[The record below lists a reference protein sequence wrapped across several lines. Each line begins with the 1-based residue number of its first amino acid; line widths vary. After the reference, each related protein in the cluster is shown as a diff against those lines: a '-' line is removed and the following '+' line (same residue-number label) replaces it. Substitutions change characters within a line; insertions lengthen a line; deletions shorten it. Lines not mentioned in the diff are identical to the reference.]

1 MTQLEFRDVVK
12 IYPFVDVK
20 KHFFDRKKARK
31 MLESQKRMPYTTSEG
46 VVAVQQYSLSVE
58 EGEFVVLYGPSGCGK
73 STVLRMIAGLEDVT
87 AGELLIDGENQEG
100 VLPEFRDL
108 SMVFQEYS
116 LYPHF
121 TVEQNIAFPLRNLHI
136 PREEVERRTE
146 LMIRLLELQ
155 KVRREKPATL
165 SGGEMQ
171 RTAIG
176 RALIKR
182 PKIFL
187 MDEPFSNLDAPLRM
201 KLRVMIKRIHQELG
215 STFIYVTHDM
225 QEAMSLATK
234 LVVMRDGMIVQAGAP
249 ADIYRN
255 PADTDAAS
263 MIGFP
268 EINLFRDACVL
279 RDEKGCILR
288 LLGKEYH
295 CPQFPPS
302 VPAGPVI
309 AGIRPVHLEFFGDP
323 GSERDERILCTV
335 LLREIV
341 GKETHFVLQTTD
353 GAGKDQEIRAV
364 LKAEEDSVPRLPG
377 QEVWIRPRTSEIF
390 LFDAETE
397 ERIGSAEEKMP
408 V

>member
-1 MTQLEFRDVVK
+1 MAQLELRDVVK
-12 IYPFVDVK
+12 IYPFVNVK
-20 KHFFDRKKARK
+20 KHLFDRKKARK
-31 MLESQKRMPYTTSEG
+31 MLDMQRRMPYLTNEG

-58 EGEFVVLYGPSGCGK
+58 PGEFVVLYGPSGCGK

-87 AGELLIDGENQEG
+87 AGELLIDGEDQEG
-100 VLPEFRDL
+100 VMPELRDL

-121 TVEQNIAFPLRNLHI
+121 TVEENIAFPLKNLHI
-136 PREEVERRTE
+136 PREEVERRTD

-155 KVRREKPATL
+155 KVRREKPASL

-201 KLRVMIKRIHQELG
+201 KLRVMIKKIHQELG

-234 LVVMRDGMIVQAGAP
+234 LVVMKDGMIVQEGTP
-249 ADIYRN
+249 AEIYRN
-255 PADTDAAS
+255 PSDTDAAS

-268 EINLFRDACVL
+268 EINLFSDACIV

-288 LLGKEYH
+288 LLSRDYPCPALPKE
-295 CPQFPPS
+295 FPG
-302 VPAGPVI
+302 GPVI
-309 AGIRPVHLEFFGDP
+309 AGIRPVHFSVYREADQ
-323 GSERDERILCTV
+323 EKDDRILCTV
-335 LLREIV
+335 LLREVV
-341 GKETHFVLQTTD
+341 GKETHLVLQET
-353 GAGKDQEIRAV
+353 GKAENAQEIRVVVRAD
-364 LKAEEDSVPRLPG
+364 EEGAGSLPG
-377 QEVWIRPRTSEIF
+377 QELWIRPEIGEAF
-390 LFDAETE
+390 LFDPESE
-397 ERIGSAEEKMP
+397 ERIG
-408 V
+408 

>member
-1 MTQLEFRDVVK
+1 MAHLEFRDVVK
-12 IYPFVDVK
+12 IYPFVDLR
-20 KHFFDRKKARK
+20 KHLFDRKKA
-31 MLESQKRMPYTTSEG
+31 QKFLQEQRRMPYTTNEG
-46 VVAVQQYSLSVE
+46 VVAVQQYSLSVDP
-58 EGEFVVLYGPSGCGK
+58 GEFVVLYGPSGCGK

-87 AGELLIDGENQEG
+87 AGELLIDGEDMEG
-100 VLPEFRDL
+100 VMPELRDL

-121 TVEQNIAFPLRNLHI
+121 TVRENIAFPLKNLHI
-136 PREEVERRTE
+136 PREEVDRRTD

-155 KVRREKPATL
+155 KVQNEKPATL

-201 KLRVMIKRIHQELG
+201 KLRVMIKRIHQEIG

-234 LVVMRDGMIVQAGAP
+234 LVVMKDGMIVQEGTP
-249 ADIYRN
+249 AEIYQN

-268 EINLFRDACVL
+268 AINLFPDACVV
-279 RDEKGCILR
+279 RDDGRCILR
-288 LLGKEYH
+288 FYGKE
-295 CPQFPPS
+295 FPLSGIDASLPC
-302 VPAGPVI
+302 GPVI
-309 AGIRPVHLEFFGDP
+309 AGVRPVHFDAYHDA

-335 LLREIV
+335 LMREPV
-341 GKETHFVLQTTD
+341 GKEVHYTLQAAK
-353 GAGKDQEIRAV
+353 GPEEGPEIRV
-364 LKAEEDSVPRLPG
+364 VVKAEEEGPALIPG
-377 QEVWIRPRTSEIF
+377 QELWIRPRVKEVF
-390 LFDAETE
+390 LFDPETE
-397 ERIGSAEEKMP
+397 ERIG
-408 V
+408 